1 MSAPA
6 NRAGALQRQKAAE
19 LGIKNAVISGD
30 CAEIP
35 SPENYRPAT
44 SIGGGLFR
52 PSLNLIRRSPG
63 LRAQNSNQKPPRL
76 NPVATFLLCK
86 VE

>member
-52 PSLNLIRRSPG
+52 PSLEQTLISLYASPTK
-63 LRAQNSNQKPPRL
+63 R
-76 NPVATFLLCK
+76 
-86 VE
+86 